1 MQNVSVHLYNRKRV
15 KTVEWNSVFFKR
27 DEERRRRRKD
37 KEDERDERETKRG
50 EGDKRET
57 KRRRKFGSFN
67 KAKIPSH
74 LNIQIRPAKF
84 PNIFAPN
91 FQFDSKNTLNYKE
104 INYL

>member
-1 MQNVSVHLYNRKRV
+1 MNGNL
-15 KTVEWNSVFFKR
+15 FFLKETKR
-27 DEERRRRRKD
+27 DEED
-37 KEDERDERETKRG
+37 KRDERETKRD

-57 KRRRKFGSFN
+57 KRRGKFGSFN

-74 LNIQIRPAKF
+74 LNTQIQPAKF